1 MISYQIYKVIHLA
14 SIFIFLSGAA
24 VLLLSERKTMFWKI
38 LTGVASFFILFGGMG
53 LMARLGGGFQP
64 WIQAKIVIWL
74 VVTGLGHLV
83 AKRFASKGMAAYW
96 ATMLLAVLAASIA
109 IYKPGLGG

>member
-24 VLLLSERKTMFWKI
+24 VMLTTSTKNKFWTI
-38 LTGVASFFILFGGMG
+38 TTGIASFFIILGGMG

-64 WIQAKIVIWL
+64 WIIAKLVIWFIISA
-74 VVTGLGHLV
+74 LGHMV
-83 AKRFASKGMAAYW
+83 AKRFASQGKLAYVI
-96 ATMLLAVLAASIA
+96 TMVLAVLAASFA
-109 IYKPGLGG
+109 IYKPMF